1 MDQACSSF
9 ETREERE
16 LQNSVSLALCLSQG
30 PTQKTVTPNI

>member
-16 LQNSVSLALCLSQG
+16 LQNPVSLALCLSQD
-30 PTQKTVTPNI
+30 PTLQTVTPNI